1 MPVSA
6 WAIFASGIRA
16 LSAAM
21 AACLQISSTCSWV
34 KVANTA
40 WAFRISTS
48 FASRVS
54 TESILLI
61 FTAIIYLLYVEFGWF
76 LRCPILQ
83 NNSLNSL

>member
-6 WAIFASGIRA
+6 WAIFARGIRA

-48 FASRVS
+48 LASRLS
-54 TESILLI
+54 TESILLN
-61 FTAIIYLLYVEFGWF
+61 FAAIIYLLRFVSKFFHGTRF
-76 LRCPILQ
+76 CKITR
-83 NNSLNSL
+83 

>member
-6 WAIFASGIRA
+6 WAIFARGIRA

-40 WAFRISTS
+40 WAFRISAS
-48 FASRVS
+48 LASRVS

-61 FTAIIYLLYVEFGWF
+61 FAAIIYLLKFPKQVFSWYPICKIMLYLF
-76 LRCPILQ
+76 L
-83 NNSLNSL
+83 